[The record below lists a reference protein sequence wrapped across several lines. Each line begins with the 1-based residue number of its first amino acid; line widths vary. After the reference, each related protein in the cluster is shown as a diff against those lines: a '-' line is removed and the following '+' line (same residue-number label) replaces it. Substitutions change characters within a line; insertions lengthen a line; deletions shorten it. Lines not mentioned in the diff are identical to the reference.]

1 MAGHIVTSDVET
13 LASSLV
19 SGTKGLLAIDES
31 IHTCNKRFAALGI
44 PQTAEM
50 RRSWRETLITTPGLS
65 EFISGVILY
74 DETIQQK
81 ASDGTGFL
89 EILAASGIAAGIKV
103 DTGTVTLAGH
113 PDDKVTEGL
122 DGLRQRLDGY
132 AKLGASF
139 AKWRAVFSI
148 GAETPSRAAITANAQ
163 ALARYAALCQEAGLV
178 PVVEPEVLMR
188 GAQSIHACEEV
199 TENTLRAVFV
209 ALQEQGVQLEG
220 MILKPNMV
228 VPGVDNTDDISAD
241 LVAQATVRCLR
252 RVVPAAVP
260 GVLFLSGGQSGEIA
274 TTRLNA
280 MSASRAQGPG
290 HHPWELGFSFGR
302 AIQQPALGIWGGEIS
317 QVDQAH
323 RAILH
328 RARCSAGAR
337 QGLYSPAMET
347 SPDTDKDSN
356 SPLRRA
362 ASLV

>member
-1 MAGHIVTSDVET
+1 MAGDIVTGDVET
-13 LASSLV
+13 LAASLV

-31 IHTCNKRFAALGI
+31 LHTCNKRFAALGI

-74 DETIQQK
+74 DETIEQK

-89 EILAASGIAAGIKV
+89 EILAVSGIAAGIKV
-103 DTGTVTLAGH
+103 DTGTVPLAGH
-113 PDDKVTEGL
+113 ADDKITEGL
-122 DGLRQRLDGY
+122 DGLRQRLDRY
-132 AKLGASF
+132 AKLGAF

-148 GAETPSRAAITANAQ
+148 GNPTPSAAAVAANAQ

-188 GAQSIHACEEV
+188 GAHSIHVCEAV
-199 TENTLRAVFV
+199 TETTLRAVFL

-228 VPGVDNTDDISAD
+228 VPGVDNTDTISAD

-302 AIQQPALGIWGGEIS
+302 AIQQPALGIWGGELS
-317 QVDQAH
+317 QVDEAQH
-323 RAILH
+323 AIVH
-328 RARCSAGAR
+328 RARCSAAAR
-337 QGLYSPAMET
+337 QGLYSPAMEQ
-347 SPDTDKDSN
+347 SPDAGTESN
-356 SPLRRA
+356 SPVERA